1 MALSKIDVANMLTGT
16 IPQGNVATSSL
27 PSGTILQVVR
37 NFIPNSPSVLT
48 TSSSFVASGIQ
59 ASITPTASGNLIIVD
74 FSSSMNNTGGVGTA
88 KMYLKVGSGSID
100 ELPGI
105 TNGQYQVGYANSGH
119 NRYAPHCF
127 GGSYTATSTD
137 VLLFEPYMKASSSS
151 YGVAHVNSSS
161 SLTLTE
167 VKV

>member
-1 MALSKIDVANMLTGT
+1 MALITLNKQA
-16 IPQGNVATSSL
+16 L

-37 NFIPNSPSVLT
+37 SFNPNFPSAL
-48 TSSSFVASGIQ
+48 TSSTSFVASGIQ

-74 FSSSMNNTGGVGTA
+74 FSSSMNNTSGVGNA

-127 GGSYTATSTD
+127 GGSYTTTSTD
-137 VLLFEPYMKASSSS
+137 VLLFEPYMKASTST
-151 YGVAHVNSSS
+151 YGVAHVNCST

>member
-1 MALSKIDVANMLTGT
+1 MALITLNKQA
-16 IPQGNVATSSL
+16 L
-27 PSGTILQVVR
+27 PSGSILQVVR
-37 NFIPNSPSVLT
+37 SFIPNSPGTTT

-74 FSSSMNNTGGVGTA
+74 FSSSMNNTSGIGNA
-88 KMYLKVGSGSID
+88 KMYLKVGSGSIA

-105 TNGQYQVGYANSGH
+105 TNGQYQVGYAAANH
-119 NRYAPHCF
+119 NRYASHCF

-137 VLLFEPYMKASSSS
+137 ALLFEPYMKASSSF
-151 YGVAHVNSSS
+151 YGVAHVNSST

>member
-1 MALSKIDVANMLTGT
+1 MAITRIGGANAITGT
-16 IPQGNVATSSL
+16 IPTSVAPGQGK
-27 PSGTILQVVR
+27 ILQVVR
-37 NFIPNSPSVLT
+37 SFNPNFPSAL
-48 TSSSFVASGIQ
+48 TSSTSYVASGIQ

-74 FSSSMNNTGGVGTA
+74 FSSSMNNTAGVGTA
-88 KMYLKVGSGSID
+88 IMYLKVGSGSIA

-105 TNGQYQVGYANSGH
+105 TNGQYQVGYAASNH

-137 VLLFEPYMKASSSS
+137 VLLFEPYMKASSST
-151 YGVAHVNSSS
+151 YGVAHSNSST